1 MKIEFTFDNVTQLEE
16 LYYTVEDIPQDIL
29 DDAEELGTPDK
40 EDQALYDVI
49 LKLKEKLI
57 EVRSKRVPEVNLKT
71 GKIELEYKE
80 EEEGEDYNPELDA
93 ASYT

>member
-40 EDQALYDVI
+40 EDRALYDVI

>member
-1 MKIEFTFDNVTQLEE
+1 MKIQFTFDNVTQLEE

>member
-57 EVRSKRVPEVNLKT
+57 EVKSKRVPEVNLKT

>member
-57 EVRSKRVPEVNLKT
+57 EVKSKRVPEVNLKT

-80 EEEGEDYNPELDA
+80 EEEGEDYTPELDA
-93 ASYT
+93 ASFT

>member
-1 MKIEFTFDNVTQLEE
+1 MKIQFTFDNVTQLEE

-71 GKIELEYKE
+71 GKIQLEYKE
-80 EEEGEDYNPELDA
+80 EEEGEDYNPEFDA
-93 ASYT
+93 ASFT

>member
-57 EVRSKRVPEVNLKT
+57 EVKSKRVPEVNLKT

-93 ASYT
+93 AIYT

>member
-1 MKIEFTFDNVTQLEE
+1 MKIEFTFDNVTQLAE

>member
-57 EVRSKRVPEVNLKT
+57 EVKSKRVPEVNLKT

-80 EEEGEDYNPELDA
+80 EEEGEDYNPEFDA

>member
-57 EVRSKRVPEVNLKT
+57 EVKSKRVPEVNLKT

-93 ASYT
+93 ASFT

>member
-57 EVRSKRVPEVNLKT
+57 EVKSKRVPEVNLKT

-80 EEEGEDYNPELDA
+80 EEEGEDYNPEFDA
-93 ASYT
+93 ASFT

>member
-16 LYYTVEDIPQDIL
+16 LYYSVEDIPQDIL

-57 EVRSKRVPEVNLKT
+57 EVKSKRVPEVNLKT

>member
-29 DDAEELGTPDK
+29 DNAEELGTPDK

-80 EEEGEDYNPELDA
+80 EEEGEDYNPEFDA

>member
-1 MKIEFTFDNVTQLEE
+1 MKIEFSFDNVTQLEE

-49 LKLKEKLI
+49 LKL
-57 EVRSKRVPEVNLKT
+57 
-71 GKIELEYKE
+71 
-80 EEEGEDYNPELDA
+80 
-93 ASYT
+93 

>member
-1 MKIEFTFDNVTQLEE
+1 MKIEFIFDNVTQLEE

-93 ASYT
+93 ASFT

>member
-80 EEEGEDYNPELDA
+80 EEEGEDYNPEFDA
-93 ASYT
+93 ASFT